1 MFILDLNLQA
11 AVGGEFTSVSDRM
24 QAKFER
30 HRLEDVVSYL
40 MKGKGKRLAAFT
52 EQSMARE
59 LLGLTIPELK
69 WADTVESVVGRE
81 GLPPIIDV
89 TDLNAVRQ
97 QLTEAFNANTD
108 EQTMALEIPDQ
119 PSAETSE
126 PLPDK
131 MEQSDEQVIK
141 DEASGVEA
149 VLMKRCGRC
158 QQRQQKSYL

>member
-1 MFILDLNLQA
+1 M
-11 AVGGEFTSVSDRM
+11 GGEFTSVSDRM

-126 PLPDK
+126 PLPDE
-131 MEQSDEQVIK
+131 MEQSDEQAILQ
-141 DEASGVEA
+141 A
-149 VLMKRCGRC
+149 VPT
-158 QQRQQKSYL
+158 